1 MTSAPPPQRP
11 DAPFRDVHFAPVEI
25 DMETR
30 ADGSVLIRNRQPLA
44 MPPQRQ
50 LGDWLRRHAAAHGER
65 VFLAER
71 DGSGWRELNYRDA
84 LARANAISL
93 WLLAHGAGPERPL
106 LVLSE
111 NGIHHALLQL
121 GAMQVGIP
129 VLAVSP
135 AYSLLSASGAK
146 VADLARRFRP
156 AVVYAADADRY
167 RHTLAL
173 AKAQGGA
180 AVLCDGPGAGV
191 DHVFAGLP
199 QEADA
204 ARVEAAYARV
214 GLDSVARLLLTS
226 GSTGAPKAVTLTQ
239 RNMIAAGALWDQC
252 WPFLGERPLRLVDW
266 LPWNHTAGANG
277 SFNMVLRHGGTLVID
292 DGKPTPE
299 LIGRSVDNLKR
310 FRPTVMVNV
319 PRALDMLVARME
331 DDFSLAEAL
340 FPELDVIV
348 YGGASLG
355 PRTWLGLEAF
365 SARVTGRRVPV
376 LASLGSTETATP
388 ATLTWWPAQVVGAIG
403 LPAPGVEAKLVP
415 SGERMEIR
423 FRAANITPGYR
434 DDAAASAALFDEEG
448 FLRTGDAV
456 RFATP
461 GEPLHGLMFD
471 GRMAENFKLAS
482 GTWVAVASVR
492 GALLAALHPYIA
504 EAVLTGHDG
513 EALGALL
520 FANAEQLRRHG
531 LADPPALR
539 RVLTEALHAYNAAHP
554 GGSTR
559 IARALLLE
567 APPSLDA
574 GELTDKGHVNQR
586 AVLRLRAAEVERL
599 HASRGDDDC
608 LLFD

>member
-1 MTSAPPPQRP
+1 MSLASVPQRP
-11 DAPFRDVHFAPVEI
+11 DAPFRDVRFAPVEI
-25 DMETR
+25 DVRSR
-30 ADGSVLIRNRQPLA
+30 ADGSVLIRNRQPLK
-44 MPPQRQ
+44 MPPERQ
-50 LGDWLRRHAAAHGER
+50 LGDWLRRHAAVHGER
-65 VFLAER
+65 VFLCER
-71 DGSGWRELNYRDA
+71 DGAGWRELNYRHA

-111 NGIHHALLQL
+111 NSIHHALLQL

-135 AYSLLSASGAK
+135 AYSLLSSSGAK

-156 AVVYAADADRY
+156 AVVYAADAARY

-173 AKAQGGA
+173 ASSLGDAL
-180 AVLCDGPGAGV
+180 VLCDGPGDGV
-191 DHVFAGLP
+191 DHVFAELLH
-199 QEADA
+199 EADA
-204 ARVEAAYARV
+204 AHVEAAYARV
-214 GLDSVARLLLTS
+214 GLDHVARLLLTS

-239 RNMIAAGALWDQC
+239 RNLIAAGALWDQC

-310 FRPTVMVNV
+310 FRPTLMVNV

-355 PRTWLGLEAF
+355 PGTWVKLEAF

-403 LPAPGVEAKLVP
+403 LPAPGVEARLVP
-415 SGERMEIR
+415 SGDRMEIR
-423 FRAANITPGYR
+423 FRGANITPGYR
-434 DDAAASAALFDEEG
+434 GDAAANAALFDDEG
-448 FLRTGDAV
+448 FLVTGDAV
-456 RFATP
+456 HFATQ

-471 GRMAENFKLAS
+471 GRMAENFKLSS
-482 GTWVAVASVR
+482 GTWVCVAAVRA
-492 GALLAALHPYIA
+492 ALLAALHPCVA
-504 EAVLTGHDG
+504 EVVLTGHDG
-513 EALGALL
+513 ESLGALL
-520 FANAEQLRRHG
+520 FANPEQVRKQG
-531 LADPPALR
+531 LEDPAALQRVLAAALR
-539 RVLTEALHAYNAAHP
+539 AYNAAHP
-554 GGSTR
+554 GSSTR
-559 IARALLLE
+559 IARALLLDT
-567 APPSLDA
+567 PPSLDA

-608 LLFD
+608 LLLD

>member
-1 MTSAPPPQRP
+1 MSLASVPQRP
-11 DAPFRDVHFAPVEI
+11 DAPFRDVRFAPVEI
-25 DMETR
+25 DVRSR
-30 ADGSVLIRNRQPLA
+30 ADGSVLIRNRQPLK
-44 MPPQRQ
+44 MPPERQ
-50 LGDWLRRHAAAHGER
+50 LGDWLRRHAAVHGER
-65 VFLAER
+65 VFLCER
-71 DGSGWRELNYRDA
+71 DGAGWRELNYRHA

-111 NGIHHALLQL
+111 NSIHHALLQL

-135 AYSLLSASGAK
+135 AYSLLSSSGAK

-156 AVVYAADADRY
+156 AVVYAADAARY

-173 AKAQGGA
+173 ASSLGDAL
-180 AVLCDGPGAGV
+180 VLCDGPGDGV
-191 DHVFAGLP
+191 DHVFAELLHG
-199 QEADA
+199 ADA
-204 ARVEAAYARV
+204 AHVEAAYARV
-214 GLDSVARLLLTS
+214 GLDHVARLLLTS

-239 RNMIAAGALWDQC
+239 RNLIAAGALWDQC

-277 SFNMVLRHGGTLVID
+277 SFNMVLRHGGTLDID

-310 FRPTVMVNV
+310 FRPTLMVNV

-355 PRTWLGLEAF
+355 PGTWVKLEAF

-403 LPAPGVEAKLVP
+403 LPAPGVEARLVP
-415 SGERMEIR
+415 SGDRMEIR
-423 FRAANITPGYR
+423 FRGANITPGYR
-434 DDAAASAALFDEEG
+434 GDAAANAALFDDEG
-448 FLRTGDAV
+448 FLVTGDAV
-456 RFATP
+456 HFATQ

-471 GRMAENFKLAS
+471 GRMAENFKLSS
-482 GTWVAVASVR
+482 GTWVCVAAVRA
-492 GALLAALHPYIA
+492 ALLAALHPCVA
-504 EAVLTGHDG
+504 EVVLTGHDG
-513 EALGALL
+513 ESLGALL
-520 FANAEQLRRHG
+520 FANPEQVRKQG
-531 LADPPALR
+531 LEDPAALQRVLAAALR
-539 RVLTEALHAYNAAHP
+539 AYNAAHP
-554 GGSTR
+554 GSSTR
-559 IARALLLE
+559 IARALLLDT
-567 APPSLDA
+567 PPSLDA

-608 LLFD
+608 LLLD

>member
-1 MTSAPPPQRP
+1 MSLASVPQRP
-11 DAPFRDVHFAPVEI
+11 DAPFRDVRFAPVEI
-25 DMETR
+25 DVRSR
-30 ADGSVLIRNRQPLA
+30 ADGSVLIRNRQPLK
-44 MPPQRQ
+44 MPPERQ
-50 LGDWLRRHAAAHGER
+50 LGDWLRRHAAVHGER
-65 VFLAER
+65 VFLCER
-71 DGSGWRELNYRDA
+71 DGAGWRELNYRHA

-111 NGIHHALLQL
+111 NSIHHALLQL

-135 AYSLLSASGAK
+135 AYSLLSSSGAK

-156 AVVYAADADRY
+156 AVVYAADAARY

-173 AKAQGGA
+173 ASSLGGA
-180 AVLCDGPGAGV
+180 LVLCDGPGDGV
-191 DHVFAGLP
+191 DHVFAELLH
-199 QEADA
+199 EADA
-204 ARVEAAYARV
+204 AHVEAAYARV
-214 GLDSVARLLLTS
+214 GLDHVARLLLTS

-239 RNMIAAGALWDQC
+239 RNLIAAGALWDQC

-310 FRPTVMVNV
+310 FRPTLMVNV

-355 PRTWLGLEAF
+355 PGTWVKLEAF

-403 LPAPGVEAKLVP
+403 LPAPGVEARLVP
-415 SGERMEIR
+415 SGDRMEIR
-423 FRAANITPGYR
+423 FRGANITPGYR
-434 DDAAASAALFDEEG
+434 GDAAANAALFDDEG
-448 FLRTGDAV
+448 FLVTGDAV
-456 RFATP
+456 HFATQ

-471 GRMAENFKLAS
+471 GRMAENFKLSS
-482 GTWVAVASVR
+482 GTWVCVAAVRA
-492 GALLAALHPYIA
+492 ALLAALHPCVG
-504 EAVLTGHDG
+504 EVVLTGHDG
-513 EALGALL
+513 ESLGALL
-520 FANAEQLRRHG
+520 FANPEQVRKHG
-531 LADPPALR
+531 LEDPAALQRVLAAALR
-539 RVLTEALHAYNAAHP
+539 AYNAAHP
-554 GGSTR
+554 GSSTR
-559 IARALLLE
+559 IARALLLDT
-567 APPSLDA
+567 PPSLDA

-608 LLFD
+608 LLLD

>member
-1 MTSAPPPQRP
+1 MSLASVPQRP
-11 DAPFRDVHFAPVEI
+11 DAPFRDVRFAPVEI
-25 DMETR
+25 DVRSR
-30 ADGSVLIRNRQPLA
+30 ADGSVLIRNRQPLK
-44 MPPQRQ
+44 MPPERQ
-50 LGDWLRRHAAAHGER
+50 LGDWLRRHAAVHGER
-65 VFLAER
+65 VFLCER
-71 DGSGWRELNYRDA
+71 DGAGWRELNYRHA

-111 NGIHHALLQL
+111 NSIHHALLQL

-135 AYSLLSASGAK
+135 AYSLLSSSGAK

-156 AVVYAADADRY
+156 AVVYAADAARY

-173 AKAQGGA
+173 ASSLGGA
-180 AVLCDGPGAGV
+180 LVLCDGPGDGV
-191 DHVFAGLP
+191 DHVFAELLHG
-199 QEADA
+199 ADA
-204 ARVEAAYARV
+204 AHVEAAYARV
-214 GLDSVARLLLTS
+214 GLDHVARLLLTS

-239 RNMIAAGALWDQC
+239 RNLIAAGALWDQC

-310 FRPTVMVNV
+310 FRPTLMVNV

-355 PRTWLGLEAF
+355 PGTWVKLEAF

-403 LPAPGVEAKLVP
+403 LPAPGVEARLVP
-415 SGERMEIR
+415 SGDRMEIR
-423 FRAANITPGYR
+423 FRGANITPGYR
-434 DDAAASAALFDEEG
+434 GDAAANAALFDDEG
-448 FLRTGDAV
+448 FLVTGDAV
-456 RFATP
+456 HFATQ

-471 GRMAENFKLAS
+471 GRMAENFKLSS
-482 GTWVAVASVR
+482 GTWVCVAAVRA
-492 GALLAALHPYIA
+492 ALLAALHPCVA
-504 EAVLTGHDG
+504 EVVLTGHDG
-513 EALGALL
+513 ESLGALL
-520 FANAEQLRRHG
+520 FANPEQVRKQG
-531 LADPPALR
+531 LEDPAALQRVLAAALR
-539 RVLTEALHAYNAAHP
+539 AYNAAHP
-554 GGSTR
+554 GSSTR
-559 IARALLLE
+559 IARALLLDT
-567 APPSLDA
+567 PPSLDA

-608 LLFD
+608 LLLD

>member
-1 MTSAPPPQRP
+1 MSLASVPQRP
-11 DAPFRDVHFAPVEI
+11 DAPFRDVRFAPVEI
-25 DMETR
+25 DVRSR
-30 ADGSVLIRNRQPLA
+30 ADGSVLIRNRQPLK
-44 MPPQRQ
+44 MPPERQ
-50 LGDWLRRHAAAHGER
+50 LGDWLRRHAAVHGER
-65 VFLAER
+65 VFLCER
-71 DGSGWRELNYRDA
+71 DGAGWRELNYRHA

-111 NGIHHALLQL
+111 NSIHHALLQL

-135 AYSLLSASGAK
+135 AYSLLSSSGAK

-156 AVVYAADADRY
+156 AVVYAADAARY

-173 AKAQGGA
+173 ASSLGDAL
-180 AVLCDGPGAGV
+180 VLCDGPGDGV
-191 DHVFAGLP
+191 DHVFAELLHG
-199 QEADA
+199 ADA
-204 ARVEAAYARV
+204 AHVEAAYARV
-214 GLDSVARLLLTS
+214 GLDHVARLLLTS

-239 RNMIAAGALWDQC
+239 RNLIAAGALWDQC

-310 FRPTVMVNV
+310 FRPTLMVNV

-355 PRTWLGLEAF
+355 PGTWVKLEAF

-403 LPAPGVEAKLVP
+403 LPAPGVEARLVP
-415 SGERMEIR
+415 SGDRMEIR
-423 FRAANITPGYR
+423 FRGANITPGYR
-434 DDAAASAALFDEEG
+434 GDAAANAALFDDEG
-448 FLRTGDAV
+448 FLVTGDAV
-456 RFATP
+456 HFATQ

-471 GRMAENFKLAS
+471 GRMAENFKLSS
-482 GTWVAVASVR
+482 GTWVCVAAVRA
-492 GALLAALHPYIA
+492 ALLAALHPCVA
-504 EAVLTGHDG
+504 EVVLTGHDG
-513 EALGALL
+513 ESLGALL
-520 FANAEQLRRHG
+520 FANPEQVRKQG
-531 LADPPALR
+531 LEDPAALQRVLAAALR
-539 RVLTEALHAYNAAHP
+539 AYNAAHP
-554 GGSTR
+554 GSSTR
-559 IARALLLE
+559 IARALLLDT
-567 APPSLDA
+567 PPSLDA

-608 LLFD
+608 LLLD